1 MFITHEIDAG
11 EMLAEH
17 LKGRR
22 VSPVATAA
30 FANLRHDRD
39 LCPHIADQLS
49 TMLGVYRAYGQ
60 EVHDIQSFRD
70 DGVDVLLRHEDRDGQ
85 AKRVGIQIK
94 SEDEFRKWEGKKL
107 PLIQVLKAQT
117 AQAQANVH
125 LDRYYILL
133 CVDAVRHKGRIRTV
147 CSEFKNFQQCEIIE
161 PVDILGFYQLSP
173 MDIWVRTA
181 RLLCQNDNVLLAATS
196 ECDCRDPDLAFFLIT
211 LLCQALEGNSSH
223 VDDSRIFEIWK
234 EWEDFAGEA
243 AGSQDRLSDIVW
255 DLNGDGILGGSA
267 GDDYVIQIGHLP
279 NALCALYYD
288 LKVRSSDRGNDLR
301 DNILGLVE
309 LSERLGDEDEA
320 D

>member
-1 MFITHEIDAG
+1 MFITHDIDAG

-17 LKGRR
+17 LKGLR

-70 DGVDVLLRHEDRDGQ
+70 DGVDVLLRNEDREGQ
-85 AKRVGIQIK
+85 EKRVGIQIK
-94 SEDEFRKWEGKKL
+94 SEDEFRKWEDKKL
-107 PLIQVLKAQT
+107 SLIQILKGQT
-117 AQAQANVH
+117 AQAAANVR

-133 CVDAVRHKGRIRTV
+133 CVDAVRHKSRIRTV
-147 CSEFKNFQQCEIIE
+147 CSELKNFPQCEIIE

-173 MDIWVRTA
+173 MDIWVRTT

-196 ECDCRDPDLAFFLIT
+196 ECDSRDPDLAFFVIT
-211 LLCQALEGNSSH
+211 LVCQTLGGHFSY
-223 VDDSRIFEIWK
+223 VDDDQLFEIWN
-234 EWEDFAGEA
+234 EWEDFAGKA
-243 AGSQDRLSDIVW
+243 AGNKDRLSDILW
-255 DLNGDGILGGSA
+255 ALQGDGILGGSA
-267 GDDYVIQIGHLP
+267 GDDYSIQIGQLP
-279 NALCALYYD
+279 AALCALYYD
-288 LKVRSSDRGNDLR
+288 LKVRSSDGGDDLR

-309 LSERLGDEDEA
+309 LSERLGDKDEL